1 MGKGEDGGPE
11 PPPAFPTTKPSPTV
25 VLDFGRHA
33 PRAPPR
39 PPVRKGP
46 WNTVVAT
53 SAASP
58 VGSAARS
65 KGRSEM
71 MVSPPA
77 GGMTVVQL
85 TQTVPSL
92 VSPTSD
98 RKRSPGVLGLA
109 ACSTPS
115 GPPAR
120 PTPPIRTPK
129 VQGPPPPPPS

>member
-11 PPPAFPTTKPSPTV
+11 PPPAFPTTKPSTIV
-25 VLDFGRHA
+25 VTDFGRHA
-33 PRAPPR
+33 TRAPPR

-53 SAASP
+53 SSASP

-71 MVSPPA
+71 TDSFTPA
-77 GGMTVVQL
+77 EGMAVVQL

-98 RKRSPGVLGLA
+98 RKWSPGVLG
-109 ACSTPS
+109 
-115 GPPAR
+115 
-120 PTPPIRTPK
+120 
-129 VQGPPPPPPS
+129 